1 LISTKPGHKLIAKV
15 SFPDASDGAEQPAF
29 NPADGMFYIAI
40 QEERDERRR
49 GRSSIRPQA
58 K

>member
-15 SFPDASDGAEQPAF
+15 SFPDASDGAEQPAY

-49 GRSSIRPQA
+49 GRSSI
-58 K
+58 